1 MSTSPSSQ
9 SQYSSRYPNSFW
21 QNAHRYSHSE
31 IWSGSAEKPAS
42 THSRPSTRKTGPSCL
57 LTYKKLIETIV
68 PYLMREGFSFVE
80 AYDQVLMVGR
90 LNPFITA
97 SQLPQT
103 NPTVDREALLEFK
116 AFNACSRLRR
126 RYSRVLATAD
136 V

>member
-1 MSTSPSSQ
+1 
-9 SQYSSRYPNSFW
+9 
-21 QNAHRYSHSE
+21 
-31 IWSGSAEKPAS
+31 
-42 THSRPSTRKTGPSCL
+42 L